1 MVPRLS
7 LIKERDEIFV
17 VKCLRKLLG
26 EGLES
31 CSIEELQEIEQQLE
45 NSVSNI
51 RARKVSLTM
60 RFS

>member
-51 RARKVSLTM
+51 RARKVSLTI